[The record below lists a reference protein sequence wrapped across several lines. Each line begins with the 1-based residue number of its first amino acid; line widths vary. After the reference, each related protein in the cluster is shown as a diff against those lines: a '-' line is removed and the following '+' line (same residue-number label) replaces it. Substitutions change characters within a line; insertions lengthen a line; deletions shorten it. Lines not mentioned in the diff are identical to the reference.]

1 MYIMH
6 IYAFN
11 ASLELVERI
20 KNLLLFA
27 PIESVLPIGDN
38 GFHVF
43 ALKEKEGNDCNLIM
57 IQKLTYRTLQGS
69 CDVAFSDTFL
79 DVLGR
84 SWTFCYLH
92 IYVTSTQYNS
102 TPLTKL
108 ESSKHS
114 YELKP
119 EHFDVRGRIVNR
131 LGVDWRLSL
140 FSKTEVH
147 IYYLK

>member
-79 DVLGR
+79 DVLLP
-84 SWTFCYLH
+84 SYICYVDA
-92 IYVTSTQYNS
+92 IQFYA
-102 TPLTKL
+102 
-108 ESSKHS
+108 
-114 YELKP
+114 
-119 EHFDVRGRIVNR
+119 FDQI
-131 LGVDWRLSL
+131 GV
-140 FSKTEVH
+140 K
-147 IYYLK
+147 